1 MNVRSTM
8 AKFSKKCAVLLC
20 ATLGLFGL
28 TSAYAAGGAYVSNA
42 VLKNITIK
50 NTYFITDFAIVGV
63 PPSTGKITTVN
74 YTWSYATKPT
84 GLAVYLCQSGTNY
97 CANVTTK
104 ATGSLTSFAN
114 YSPTNKFYIK
124 ARVNGT
130 GSMATVGGQNSQVIV
145 NWQ

>member
-1 MNVRSTM
+1 M
-8 AKFSKKCAVLLC
+8 AKFSKKCAVLVC

-84 GLAVYLCQSGTNY
+84 GLAVYLCQYVTNA
-97 CANVTTK
+97 CVDVTTR
-104 ATGSLTSFAN
+104 ATGSTTYFAN
-114 YSPTNKFYIK
+114 KSPTNKFYIR

-130 GSMATVGGQNSQVIV
+130 GTMSTVAGQNSQVIV

>member
-8 AKFSKKCAVLLC
+8 AKFSKKCAVLVC

-28 TSAYAAGGAYVSNA
+28 TSAHAAGGAYVSNA

-50 NTYFITDFAIVGV
+50 NTDFTTDFAIVGV
-63 PPSTGKITTVN
+63 PPSTGKITVVN

-84 GLAVYLCQSGTNY
+84 GLAVYLCQYGAG
-97 CANVTTK
+97 CFDVTTK
-104 ATGSLTSFAN
+104 STGSLSGFSN
-114 YSPTNKFYIK
+114 KSPTNKFYIR